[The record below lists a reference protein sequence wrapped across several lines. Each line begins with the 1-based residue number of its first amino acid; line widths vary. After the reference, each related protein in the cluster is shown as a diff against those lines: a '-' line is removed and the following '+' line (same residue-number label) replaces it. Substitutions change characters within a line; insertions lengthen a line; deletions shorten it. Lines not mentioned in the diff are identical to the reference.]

1 MDKKARLESLRK
13 RKRLAELRAKR
24 DASSEVAEPVAEPV
38 PAPQAPE
45 FTPSGSGFLG
55 ATLTN
60 SVPLGEHLM
69 SAGKGLEA
77 VGQNL
82 PIVGPMVEKAAMAAN
97 DMTPEQYE
105 AYKAQSSEEFPIATK
120 AGEVAGSVGPYSAI
134 PGSGLGALGASLGVS
149 GLDQAVQGKSGAEIG
164 QNLAMEGALGGLG
177 MGVGSLL
184 KRINPEKLRQMA
196 GLRAEAAAGL
206 DSSKALR
213 DKLTKAIDE
222 GKIKKGELGNRLLDQ
237 GVMQATDTAADVAEK
252 SKALADAAQGEIDQI
267 LKPHAAQTQ
276 SVQDNLLEQLDT
288 PALTALKERIN
299 KKINTQ
305 VDLLE
310 EAGETLDL
318 KTLNSLKDEIANEF
332 SSTAKSAGSK
342 ANEKL
347 KAGLTKSIEKS
358 LGERELNRLRELNK
372 QLEVA
377 NMARDTA
384 GEVANKG
391 MSGLKKMGIITS
403 VATGNPRVAATLA
416 ASHVFEKHKD
426 AMLAVGIRKASGIGK
441 YAAQF
446 ADAAEA
452 GGKTA
457 VGALHF
463 KLMQEDPEYRKQHS
477 KKED

>member
-1 MDKKARLESLRK
+1 MATREELLKAARRKMLLEQAKAKMAATQSAP
-13 RKRLAELRAKR
+13 AE
-24 DASSEVAEPVAEPV
+24 EPMP
-38 PAPQAPE
+38 PQAPE

-55 ATLTN
+55 ATLAN
-60 SVPLGEHLM
+60 SVPLSEHLM

-82 PIVGPMVEKAAMAAN
+82 PIVGPMVEKAAMAVN
-97 DMTPEQYE
+97 DMTTEQYE
-105 AYKAQSSEEFPIATK
+105 AYKAQSAEEFPIATK
-120 AGEVAGSVGPYSAI
+120 TGEVAGSVAPYAAI

-149 GLDQAVQGKSGAEIG
+149 GLDQAARGKSSAEIG

-177 MGVGSLL
+177 IGAGSLL
-184 KRINPEKLRQMA
+184 RKINPEKLRQMA

-213 DKLTKAIDE
+213 DKLTKAIDA

-237 GVMQATDTAADVAEK
+237 GVVQATDTAAEVAEK
-252 SKALADAAQGEIDQI
+252 SKVLADAAQGEIDQI

-288 PALTALKERIN
+288 PALTALKGRIN

-391 MSGLKKMGIITS
+391 MSGLKKMGIATS
-403 VATGNPRVAATLA
+403 IATGNPHVAATLA

-446 ADAAEA
+446 ADAAET